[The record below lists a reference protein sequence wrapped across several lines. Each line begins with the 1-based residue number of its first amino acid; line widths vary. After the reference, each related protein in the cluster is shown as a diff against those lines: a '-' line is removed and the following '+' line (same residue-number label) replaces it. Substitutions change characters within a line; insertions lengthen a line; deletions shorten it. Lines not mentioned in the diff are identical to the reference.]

1 MRAERFAIGG
11 CLLQQRQAVHGDVTT
26 ASCNVTT
33 ASRRRIAYWLPD
45 CDQIIHA
52 QHKFQQQQSPLESTD
67 LLLVFLINSS
77 NIFLESWKI
86 DIILHFYSEHHIFR

>member
-26 ASCNVTT
+26 AS
-33 ASRRRIAYWLPD
+33 RRRIAYWRPAFGFGRAAGLPAYG
-45 CDQIIHA
+45 QIIHA

-67 LLLVFLINSS
+67 LLLVFLINFS
-77 NIFLESWKI
+77 NIFLES
-86 DIILHFYSEHHIFR
+86 